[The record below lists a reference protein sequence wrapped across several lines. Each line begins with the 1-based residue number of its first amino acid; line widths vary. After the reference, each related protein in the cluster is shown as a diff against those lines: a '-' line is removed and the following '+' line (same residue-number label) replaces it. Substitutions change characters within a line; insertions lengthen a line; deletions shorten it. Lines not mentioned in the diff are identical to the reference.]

1 MINCYSFA
9 HEALP
14 SLLFVQWAD
23 HTPIY
28 IANLLIAILNHLLGE
43 WF

>member
-23 HTPIY
+23 HTIY